1 MGRLRR
7 SAEGPCRSRLTKN
20 ASRRNL
26 GCMGEQGQVPAQ
38 LAGFDR
44 DEWKALLG
52 NAAPFA
58 VAAGDVLFRQGDHA
72 DALYLVDGGLLEIAA
87 RIPGDDNAVISTIRP
102 GEVVGEF
109 ALLDDGPRSAR
120 VRAVEDT
127 HGLAISARRFR
138 ALLHDGSAWAVRLG
152 IALRR
157 LVASRTRATLQR
169 IVAEGHFDPHALRQ
183 LHAGPAPVAAKAGAS
198 EMAHG
203 LSRLRGFEAIA
214 THGPLLDAP
223 RGSTLVGAGEGQ
235 EGLHLVLRGA
245 VRAAVPRGAMA
256 EQVFV
261 FGPGCFVGLTGHSD
275 GGPQPLLVTAVED
288 AKLVHLRAETL
299 AALENDMP
307 QWLPLLH
314 TAFGR
319 QLVQDQRKANRH
331 LGRSLSLARFN
342 HAGEVD

>member
-1 MGRLRR
+1 
-7 SAEGPCRSRLTKN
+7 
-20 ASRRNL
+20 
-26 GCMGEQGQVPAQ
+26 MGEMAQVPAQ
-38 LAGFDR
+38 LAGFER
-44 DEWKALLG
+44 EEWQALLG
-52 NAAPFA
+52 NAVPFS

-72 DALYLVDGGLLEIAA
+72 DALYLVEGGLLEIAA
-87 RIPGDDNAVISTIRP
+87 RIPGDDNAVISAIRP

-120 VRAVEDT
+120 VRAIEDT
-127 HGLAISARRFR
+127 HGLAISGRRFR
-138 ALLHDGSAWAVRLG
+138 ALLADGSGWAVRLG
-152 IALRR
+152 VVLRR

-183 LHAGPAPVAAKAGAS
+183 LHAGPAPVPAKAHAS
-198 EMAHG
+198 DLAHG
-203 LSRLRGFEAIA
+203 LARLRGFEAIA
-214 THGPLLDAP
+214 TQGTLLDSP
-223 RGSTLVGAGEGQ
+223 RGSTLVGPGQGQ

-275 GGPQPLLVTAVED
+275 GGTQPLLVTAVED
-288 AKLVHLRAETL
+288 AKLVHLSAETL
-299 AALENDMP
+299 AMLEAELP
-307 QWLPLLH
+307 AWLPALH
-314 TAFGR
+314 AAFGR

-342 HAGEVD
+342 HAGELG

>member
-1 MGRLRR
+1 
-7 SAEGPCRSRLTKN
+7 
-20 ASRRNL
+20 
-26 GCMGEQGQVPAQ
+26 MGEMAQVPAQ
-38 LAGFDR
+38 LAGFER
-44 DEWKALLG
+44 EEWQALLG
-52 NAAPFA
+52 NAAPFS

-72 DALYLVDGGLLEIAA
+72 DALYLVEGGLLEIAA
-87 RIPGDDNAVISTIRP
+87 RIPGDDNAVISAIRP

-120 VRAVEDT
+120 VRAIEDT
-127 HGLAISARRFR
+127 RGLAISGRRFR
-138 ALLHDGSAWAVRLG
+138 ALLADGSGWAVRLG
-152 IALRR
+152 VALRR

-183 LHAGPAPVAAKAGAS
+183 LHAGPAPVPAKAQAS
-198 EMAHG
+198 DLAHG
-203 LSRLRGFEAIA
+203 LARLRGFEAIA
-214 THGPLLDAP
+214 TQGTLLDAP
-223 RGSTLVGAGEGQ
+223 RGSTLVGPGQGQ

-288 AKLVHLRAETL
+288 AKLVHLPAETL
-299 AALENDMP
+299 TALEDEMP
-307 QWLPLLH
+307 SWLPALH
-314 TAFGR
+314 AAFGR

-342 HAGEVD
+342 HAGELG

>member
-1 MGRLRR
+1 
-7 SAEGPCRSRLTKN
+7 
-20 ASRRNL
+20 
-26 GCMGEQGQVPAQ
+26 MGEMAQVPAQ
-38 LAGFDR
+38 LAGFER
-44 DEWKALLG
+44 EEWQALLG
-52 NAAPFA
+52 NAAPFS

-72 DALYLVDGGLLEIAA
+72 DALYLVEGGLLEIAA
-87 RIPGDDNAVISTIRP
+87 RIPGDDNAVISAIRP

-120 VRAVEDT
+120 VRAIEDT
-127 HGLAISARRFR
+127 HGLAISGRRFR
-138 ALLHDGSAWAVRLG
+138 ALLADGSGWAVRLG
-152 IALRR
+152 VALRR

-183 LHAGPAPVAAKAGAS
+183 LHAGPAPVPAKAHAS
-198 EMAHG
+198 DLAHG
-203 LSRLRGFEAIA
+203 LARLRGFEAIA
-214 THGPLLDAP
+214 TQGTLLDSP
-223 RGSTLVGAGEGQ
+223 RGSTLVGPGQGQ

-288 AKLVHLRAETL
+288 AKLVHLSAETL
-299 AALENDMP
+299 AMLEAELP
-307 QWLPLLH
+307 AWLPALH
-314 TAFGR
+314 AAFGL

-342 HAGEVD
+342 HAGELG